1 MKEMDSKAIIIPG
14 NILTM
19 TKSELS
25 YALCCFVLEV
35 TNEKSEEYPREML
48 YSLLLSLQ
56 MYFHSKGVYHKFM

>member
-1 MKEMDSKAIIIPG
+1 MKEMDSEATIIPG
-14 NILTM
+14 NILTI

-25 YALCCFVLEV
+25 YALCHFVLEI
-35 TNEKSEEYPREML
+35 TNEKSKEYPRETL